1 MEKAPENTSEN
12 QVSANNTQ
20 DSLNSD
26 VTVNTTQQE
35 LTCADNSNYPYP
47 STSSNAASQYKDL
60 EDYVTQTFS
69 PISDCG
75 DVQLPS
81 TTAPTAQKRKREEER
96 ESCRCSKKLDSVL
109 EKLEVIEQRNTKLE
123 KLIVEEFP
131 TAVFNAMGEI
141 LGRHMQ

>member
-1 MEKAPENTSEN
+1 MM
-12 QVSANNTQ
+12 
-20 DSLNSD
+20 L
-26 VTVNTTQQE
+26 TVNTTQQE
-35 LTCADNSNYPYP
+35 PTCTNSSNYPYP

-81 TTAPTAQKRKREEER
+81 TTAPTAQKRKIEEER

-109 EKLEVIEQRNTKLE
+109 EKLEVMEQRNTRLE
-123 KLIVEEFP
+123 KLIVVRVSNCSFQ
-131 TAVFNAMGEI
+131 
-141 LGRHMQ
+141 RHG